1 MLNRRTLRVK
11 AMQALFAL
19 HVGAEANKEVALDRV
34 RKSFERDLNSMEAQE
49 PEVLKAQ
56 QKEALSIFKRYLTNH
71 HPHHREIDA
80 ASSDKINQVLAAIA
94 GDYQLQVQ
102 KDRDFLRKQMLKEAD
117 DILDEYALMLLLLV
131 RFVEVAEKDKKR
143 DHSGFVKNLLIQGI
157 RFNKSLEQIS
167 LRHNLSWNGED
178 EVRQWF
184 KELVRSD
191 EEYVQYN
198 ASGGQSF
205 EKDRK
210 IASYILKKLFKSDQ
224 VDAFFENRDIHWS
237 ENKPIVKS
245 LSQKTLKH
253 IDENSPEDFQLQ
265 VLSYNWE
272 EDKTFFVRI
281 FDDTLRVQR
290 DYESLIARKSKNW
303 DIDRLAVTDKIILEM
318 AISEMINFP
327 SIPVKV
333 TINEYIEISKRYS
346 TPKSKQFINGILDV
360 IAKELSDRGLVK
372 KSGRGLI
379 DNK

>member
-1 MLNRRTLRVK
+1 
-11 AMQALFAL
+11 MQALFAL
-19 HVGAEANKEVALDRV
+19 HVGAEASKEVALDSV
-34 RKSFERDLNSMEAQE
+34 RKSFEKDLNSMEEQE
-49 PEVLKAQ
+49 PEVLKAH
-56 QKEALSIFKRYLTNH
+56 QKEALTIFKRYLTNQN
-71 HPHHREIDA
+71 RILETGTA
-80 ASSDKINQVLAAIA
+80 DKINQVLGAIA
-94 GDYQLQVQ
+94 SDYQLQLQ

-117 DILDEYALMLLLLV
+117 DILSEYALMLLLLV
-131 RFVEVAEKDKKR
+131 RFVQIAETDKKR

-157 RFNKSLEQIS
+157 KFNKPLEDIS
-167 LRHNLSWNGED
+167 LRHNLNWNGED
-178 EVRQWF
+178 EARQWF
-184 KELVRSD
+184 KDLVRAD
-191 EEYVQYN
+191 EEYLQYN
-198 ASGGQSF
+198 ASGNHSF

-210 IASYILKKLFKSDQ
+210 IAGYILKKLFKSDQ

-237 ENKPIVKS
+237 ENKAIVKS
-245 LSQKTLKH
+245 LSQKTLKN
-253 IDENSPEDFQLQ
+253 IEEKEPENFELQ

-272 EDKTFFVRI
+272 EDKTFFVKI

-318 AISEMINFP
+318 AISEMLNFP